1 MSWPRFS
8 RNFGFRTVAVWL
20 LIALVESLHGTLRV
34 LLIAPAIGDLP
45 ARRLGFV
52 IACALILVIAW
63 LTARWLDARTR
74 AAQWSA
80 GAVWVV
86 LMFAFEIGIGLLQGF
101 GWPRIMQEFDPRQG
115 GLMALGMLILL
126 MAPAFG
132 AGVTARKSHLPST
145 GKVDA
150 KADTKVRP

>member
-52 IACALILVIAW
+52 TACALILAIAW
-63 LTARWLDARTR
+63 LTARWLDARTP
-74 AAQWSA
+74 ALQWSA
-80 GAVWVV
+80 GTVWVV
-86 LMFAFEIGIGLLQGF
+86 LMLAFEIGIGLLQGL

-126 MAPAFG
+126 SAPAFG
-132 AGVTARKSHLPST
+132 AWGIARRST
-145 GKVDA
+145 LLNAGKI
-150 KADTKVRP
+150 DTKDAS